1 MLTALS
7 IRDVVL
13 IERLDLAF
21 DQGLTVLT
29 GETGA
34 GKSILLDSLG
44 LALGA
49 RAESGLVRASAE
61 QASVTACFSP
71 PDDHAVAAVLDEH
84 GLAAEDE
91 IVLRRIVTKDGRSR
105 AFVNDHPVGVGLL
118 RRIGAL
124 LVEVQGQHEQMSLA
138 DPASHA
144 GLLDAFGVASPAARR
159 RGRRLAH
166 LAGCAG
172 QAGSAPAK
180 PSPPPN
186 AMRNGCATR
195 SMNSPPWRRGS
206 ARKRP
211 WRANASACSRTNAE
225 PRRSPPPWRN

>member
-13 IERLDLAF
+13 IDRLDLAF

-49 RAESGLVRASAE
+49 RAEAAWSERPRNRPASPLAFRRP
-61 QASVTACFSP
+61 TIMP
-71 PDDHAVAAVLDEH
+71 WRVLDRARA
-84 GLAAEDE
+84 GGRRRNRAAPGCHQ
-91 IVLRRIVTKDGRSR
+91 DGRSR
-105 AFVNDHPVGVGLL
+105 AFINDHPVGVGLL
-118 RRIGAL
+118 RRVGAL

-144 GLLDAFGVASPAARR
+144 GLLDAFGVPTGATD
-159 RGRRLAH
+159 RGIRSVAGV
-166 LAGCAG
+166 AGCA
-172 QAGSAPAK
+172 APA
-180 PSPPPN
+180 
-186 AMRNGCATR
+186 GTR
-195 SMNSPPWRRGS
+195 ARGHRRCRTRRGMV
-206 ARKRP
+206 APRGRGTCHPGTANRMKKNT
-211 WRANASACSRTNAE
+211 WRANVSGCSRTNGR
-225 PRRSPPPWRN
+225 PRRSPRPSRN